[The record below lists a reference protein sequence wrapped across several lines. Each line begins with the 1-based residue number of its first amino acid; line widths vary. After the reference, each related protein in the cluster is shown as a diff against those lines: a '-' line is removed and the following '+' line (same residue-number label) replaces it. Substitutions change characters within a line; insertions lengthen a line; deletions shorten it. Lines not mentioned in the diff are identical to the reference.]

1 MPGSSTGR
9 NGRRSQA
16 LRRHRAAALVVAAI
30 ACLAVA
36 ATAVGAKP
44 HKPPKP
50 HPKLTLLTGT
60 EQGVLRRKQI
70 KVRVDTDRGSSVKV
84 TNHFVVDGYPADFPF
99 DLRPQKA
106 RFRNKTAVVKF
117 GLSQRQQEV
126 LDFAIKTCRGATVSL
141 RATVGKRGSGSLT
154 QGLQLPSDCAGT
166 G

>member
-1 MPGSSTGR
+1 MIRPLTI
-9 NGRRSQA
+9 A
-16 LRRHRAAALVVAAI
+16 LAAVLALYVAAAVE
-30 ACLAVA
+30 
-36 ATAVGAKP
+36 AKP

-60 EQGVLRRKQI
+60 EQGVLRRKEI
-70 KVRVDTDRGSSVKV
+70 KVRVNTDRGSSVKV

-117 GLSQRQQEV
+117 KLSQRQQEV
-126 LDFAIKTCRGATVSL
+126 LDFAIKTCRGATVYL
-141 RATVGKRGSGSLT
+141 NAEVGKRGSGSLT
-154 QGLQLPSDCAGT
+154 QGLQIPASCADT